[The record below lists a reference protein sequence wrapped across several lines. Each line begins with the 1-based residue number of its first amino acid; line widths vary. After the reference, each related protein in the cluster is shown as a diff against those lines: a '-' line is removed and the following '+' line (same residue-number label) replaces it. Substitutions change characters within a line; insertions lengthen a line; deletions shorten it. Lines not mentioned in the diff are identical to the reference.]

1 MPLTVIPTIHT
12 ILDARPLGVEIQRR
26 WKLAHPFHCELL
38 VRGMN
43 DVYLVKTGD
52 KRYAARVWRA
62 NYTARGGNDYEMEF
76 LAFIKARGIPV
87 APGLPLP
94 EGGYLITV
102 EAPDGPRDVALF
114 EWVEGTLLFSTADPV
129 PAARKVGEFLGKM
142 HVVARDF
149 RHDPP
154 RYGDFAEGI
163 RDKFKFVAEIAAHKP
178 DHVAFWRMCADRILA
193 ARAKLDRNSLPWGV
207 THSDLH
213 PHNAMVH
220 ADNSVTI
227 MDFDGCGEDFLAQEL
242 AIFPWAGRKNG
253 FSEPAIRAFLDGY
266 DSMRPRTDAERAA
279 EPLFIATKEMRLLC
293 GFAANVNAV
302 GHAAFRHPNLD
313 WFRTSVEKN
322 CRAAGLI

>member
-1 MPLTVIPTIHT
+1 MSARTFPTVHT
-12 ILDARPLGVEIQRR
+12 ILEAKALGREIQRR
-26 WKLAHPFHCELL
+26 WALPDPFHCELL

-43 DVYLVKTGD
+43 DVYQVKTGG

-62 NYTARGGNDYEMEF
+62 NYTRRGGNDYEMQF

-87 APGLPLP
+87 AAGLPLP
-94 EGGYLITV
+94 DGRYLATLDG
-102 EAPDGPRDVALF
+102 PDGARDLALF
-114 EWVEGTLLFSTADPV
+114 EWVEGTLLFSHPDRV
-129 PAARKVGEFLGKM
+129 PLARRAGELLGRM

-149 RHDPP
+149 HYDNP

-163 RDKFKFVAEIAAHKP
+163 REKFRFVAEIAAHRP
-178 DHVAFWRMCADRILA
+178 DDVAFWKKCADRIVA
-193 ARAKLDRNSLPWGV
+193 AREKLDRDSLPWGV

-213 PHNAMVH
+213 PHNVMIAP
-220 ADNSVTI
+220 DSSVI
-227 MDFDGCGEDFLAQEL
+227 LMDFDGCGEDFLAQEL
-242 AIFPWAGRKNG
+242 AVLAWAGRKNG
-253 FSEPAIRAFLDGY
+253 FPEDAVQSFLAGY
-266 DSMRPRTDAERAA
+266 DSARPRTDEERAL

-313 WFRTSVEKN
+313 WFRASVEKN

>member
-1 MPLTVIPTIHT
+1 MPKATFPTVHT
-12 ILDARPLGVEIQRR
+12 ILDAKPLGIEIQRR
-26 WKLAHPFHCELL
+26 WELPDPFHCELL

-43 DVYLVKTGD
+43 DVYLIKTAG

-62 NYTARGGNDYEMEF
+62 NYTVRGGNDYELEF

-87 APGLPLP
+87 ATGLPLP
-94 EGGYLITV
+94 EGGYLITLQG
-102 EAPDGPRDVALF
+102 PDGPRDVALF
-114 EWVEGTLLFSTADPV
+114 EWVEGTLLFSQPDPV
-129 PAARKVGEFLGKM
+129 PAARKVGEYLGKM
-142 HVVARDF
+142 HVIARDF
-149 RHDPP
+149 RHDPT
-154 RYGDFAEGI
+154 RYGDFYEGI

-178 DHVAFWRMCADRILA
+178 DHVAFWRMCADRIMV
-193 ARAKLDRNSLPWGV
+193 ARAKLDRNKLPWGV

-220 ADNSVTI
+220 ADQSVTI

-242 AIFPWAGRKNG
+242 AILPWAGRKNK
-253 FSEPAIRAFLDGY
+253 FPEPAIQAFLDGY
-266 DSMRPRTDAERAA
+266 DSVRPRTDEERTL

-302 GHAAFRHPNLD
+302 GHAAFRHPDLD
-313 WFRTSVEKN
+313 WFRVSIEKN